1 MKKSTSPTRICDF
14 SSNYRQ
20 FLLFIIAIG
29 VLLFALISANFDSPR
44 LDRYGLF
51 NWFASYECG
60 YINRGLV
67 GTLVKFIFAPAVTV
81 EDLEI
86 FVPAAGRFLLFFNLV
101 LLWALLVPRIVLGR
115 FTPST
120 KWMLMAFT
128 AVILA
133 APHWKIYS
141 YSITNLDNWVNACA
155 LLSLAALIF
164 KRPVL
169 FAVFIM
175 MGFMINRLMLPFA
188 ALLFLLALHAV
199 WRRED
204 FRRRARAWLSAIAA
218 CFLLMGLLMIIANDP
233 ACSLQRS
240 NLPQDSTV
248 WESLKHIHSLN
259 HMIDYMLNKWTLYPY
274 TFLLGLLF
282 FFAPTVLVAALFIWG
297 CSRANLQFGDS
308 EAVPT
313 TNHRLSFLLSTG
325 ERLLP
330 IFGVLATVGMIFVAI
345 DFVRVLLWSWFG
357 LTLIIVYYVWLAT
370 APAAKQQ
377 QQQRKIKQQQQR
389 KIINPLP
396 QSLLTVFMFTIAYG
410 SGGSPFV
417 LSNIDYPQLAILQCR
432 QWCLRPLS
440 IGNPLGDWYAASLR
454 QVYGISGL
462 PFYASAAQAKKL
474 ADLES
479 QAIRDFILRNG
490 KLIIPQGFT
499 GKILTLEFTIP
510 AGARFS
516 YTIRH
521 DSKTTAPLRLTI
533 NDYDVAPTAATL
545 EATTWQHVTRKDK
558 DNRLIFEVYG
568 NNAEEL
574 AIKDFAFDITTPPKY

>member
-1 MKKSTSPTRICDF
+1 MKKSTPPPRTYEF
-14 SSNYRQ
+14 SSSYSI
-20 FLLFIIAIG
+20 FVLFIIAIG
-29 VLLFALISANFDSPR
+29 VLLFALISANFESPR
-44 LDRYGLF
+44 LDSYLLF
-51 NWFASYECG
+51 SWFASYECG
-60 YINRGLV
+60 YINRGLI
-67 GTLVKFIFAPAVTV
+67 GTLVKFIYAPAVTV

-86 FVPAAGRFLLFFNLV
+86 FVPVAGRFLFFFNLV
-101 LLWALLVPRIVLGR
+101 LLWVLLAPRIVLGR

-128 AVILA
+128 AVTLT
-133 APHWKIYS
+133 APHWKVYS
-141 YSITNLDNWVNACA
+141 YFVTTLDNWVNACA

-169 FAVFIM
+169 FAVFIIT
-175 MGFMINRLMLPFA
+175 GFMIHRLMLPFA
-188 ALLFLLALHAV
+188 ALLFLLVLHAV
-199 WRRED
+199 WRHED
-204 FRRRARAWLSAIAA
+204 FRRRARVWLSTIAA
-218 CFLLMGLLMIIANDP
+218 CFLLMGMSMIIANDP
-233 ACSLQRS
+233 VCSLQRS
-240 NLPQDSTV
+240 NMPQDSIL
-248 WESLKHIHSLN
+248 WESLKYIHSTN
-259 HMIDYMLNKWTLYPY
+259 YMIDYLLNKWTLYPY

-297 CSRANLQFGDS
+297 CSRANLQFGDG
-308 EAVPT
+308 EAVPIA
-313 TNHRLSFLLSTG
+313 NHRLSFLLSAG
-325 ERLLP
+325 ERMLP
-330 IFGVLATVGMIFVAI
+330 LFGVLATVGMIFVAL
-345 DFVRVLLWSWFG
+345 DFVRVLFWSWFG

-377 QQQRKIKQQQQR
+377 QQRKVKQQQQR

-410 SGGSPFV
+410 FGGSPFV

-454 QVYGISGL
+454 QVYGTSGL

-533 NDYDVAPTAATL
+533 NDYDAAPTAATL
-545 EATTWQHVTRKDK
+545 EATTWQYVMQKES
-558 DNRLIFEVYG
+558 RLIFKVYG

>member
-1 MKKSTSPTRICDF
+1 MKKSTPPPRTYEF
-14 SSNYRQ
+14 SSSYSI
-20 FLLFIIAIG
+20 LVLSIIAIG

-67 GTLVKFIFAPAVTV
+67 GTMVKFIFAPAVTV

-128 AVILA
+128 AVILT
-133 APHWKIYS
+133 APNWKIYS
-141 YSITNLDNWVNACA
+141 HFVTTLDNWVNACV

-175 MGFMINRLMLPFA
+175 AGFMINRLMLPFA

-204 FRRRARAWLSAIAA
+204 FRRQARVWLSAITA
-218 CFLLMGLLMIIANDP
+218 CFLLMGLSMIIANDP
-233 ACSLQRS
+233 VCSLQRS
-240 NLPQDSTV
+240 NLPQDSIV
-248 WESLKHIHSLN
+248 WESLKYLHSLN

-274 TFLLGLLF
+274 TFLFGLLY
-282 FFAPTVLVAALFIWG
+282 FFAPAALVAVLFIWG
-297 CSRANLQFGDS
+297 CSRVRLQFGDGK
-308 EAVPT
+308 AAPIA
-313 TNHRLSFLLSTG
+313 NHRLSFLLSAG

-330 IFGVLATVGMIFVAI
+330 LFGVLATVGMIFVAI
-345 DFVRVLLWSWFG
+345 DFARVLLWSWFG
-357 LTLIIVYYVWLAT
+357 LTLIIVYYVWFAA

-377 QQQRKIKQQQQR
+377 QQQRKVKQQQQR

-410 SGGSPFV
+410 FGGTPFV
-417 LSNIDYPQLAILQCR
+417 WSNIDFPQLGILQCR
-432 QWCLRPLS
+432 QWCLRPLT

-454 QVYGISGL
+454 QVYGTSGL
-462 PFYASAAQAKKL
+462 PFYATAAQAKKL
-474 ADLES
+474 GLENI
-479 QAIRDFILRNG
+479 AIRDFILRNG

-499 GKILTLEFTIP
+499 ENIITLEFTIP

-521 DSKTTAPLRLTI
+521 DSKTTAPLILTI
-533 NDYDVAPTAATL
+533 NDYDAAPTAATL
-545 EATTWQHVTRKDK
+545 EATTWQYVMQRES
-558 DNRLIFEVYG
+558 RLIFKVYG
-568 NNAEEL
+568 NNVEEL